1 MTAKTG
7 TIMKKSGSL
16 LIGIL
21 LPLAGQAQEASSV
34 FNFLKQPAS
43 AHATAL
49 GGKAISVIE
58 DDASLVF
65 LNPALS
71 SSVSGNTI
79 NLNFMTYMQGSKSG
93 SASYI
98 QTAGEVSTWGIM
110 AQFSNY
116 GNITETDEEGRENG
130 TLSSLDMALSGVYSY
145 LFNDYWAGGVTGK
158 FIYSGL
164 AGYQSLGL
172 AVDLG
177 LNYYNE
183 ETDFSFS
190 AVASNA
196 GGQIKAYN
204 DQFERIPFDLSVGFT
219 KGMAHAPIRIS
230 VTMNDLTRWNY
241 KYYYNPEGKEKFGTM
256 LFNHFSL
263 GVDLLPSS
271 SFYLSAGYNFRRAT
285 EMKEAGKSHG
295 AGLSFGGGLLL
306 ERFKMGVAYAQYHV
320 STPTLVFNVS
330 YQL

>member
-1 MTAKTG
+1 MKKTG
-7 TIMKKSGSL
+7 CLLFGGLLSL
-16 LIGIL
+16 
-21 LPLAGQAQEASSV
+21 AAQAQEASSV

-49 GGKAISVIE
+49 GGPAISPIE

-71 SSVSGNTI
+71 SAVSGNTI
-79 NLNFMTYMQGSKSG
+79 NLNFMTFMQDSKNG
-93 SASYI
+93 SAAYI
-98 QTAGEVSTWGIM
+98 RTAGERNTWGVL

-116 GNITETDEEGRENG
+116 GNITETDEEGNESG
-130 TLSSLDMALSGVYSY
+130 SLSTLDLALGGVYSY

-158 FIYSGL
+158 FIYSSL
-164 AGYQSLGL
+164 AGYQSIGL
-172 AVDLG
+172 TVDLG

-183 ETDFSFS
+183 DADFSLS
-190 AVASNA
+190 AVASNV
-196 GGQIKAYN
+196 GGQVKAYN
-204 DQFERIPFDLSVGFT
+204 DHFERIPFDLSVGFT
-219 KGMAHAPIRIS
+219 KGMNHAPVRVT

-256 LFNHFSL
+256 LLNHFSL
-263 GVDLLPSS
+263 GVDVVPSS
-271 SFYLSAGYNFRRAT
+271 SFYLSAGYNFRRAS

-295 AGLSFGGGLLL
+295 AGLSFGGGLNLQ
-306 ERFKMGVAYAQYHV
+306 RFKLGVAYAQYHV

>member
-1 MTAKTG
+1 MKKTG
-7 TIMKKSGSL
+7 CLLVGIFLSL
-16 LIGIL
+16 
-21 LPLAGQAQEASSV
+21 ACQAQESSSV

-49 GGKAISVIE
+49 GGSVISAIE

-71 SSVSGNTI
+71 SSVSSNTI
-79 NLNFMTYMQGSKSG
+79 NLNFMTSMQGSKTG

-98 QTAGEVSTWGIM
+98 RAAGDFSTWGIM

-116 GNITETDEEGRENG
+116 GNITETDENGNEQG
-130 TLSSLDMALSGVYSY
+130 TLSSLDLALSGVYSY
-145 LFNDYWAGGVTGK
+145 LFNDHWAGGVTGK

-164 AGYQSLGL
+164 AGYQALGL

-183 ETDFSFS
+183 DTDFSLS
-190 AVASNA
+190 AVASNL
-196 GGQIKAYN
+196 GGQVKAYN
-204 DQFERIPFDLSVGFT
+204 DQFERIPFDLSLGFS
-219 KGMAHAPIRIS
+219 KGMNHAPVRIS
-230 VTMNDLTRWNY
+230 LTMNDLTRWNY

-256 LFNHFSL
+256 LLNHFSL
-263 GVDLLPSS
+263 GVDILPSN
-271 SFYLSAGYNFRRAT
+271 SFYLSAGYNFRRAS
-285 EMKEAGKSHG
+285 EMKEAGKSHA
-295 AGLSFGGGLLL
+295 AGLSFGGGLTLS
-306 ERFKMGVAYAQYHV
+306 RFKLGVAYAQYHV
-320 STPTLVFNVS
+320 STPAFVFNAS

>member
-1 MTAKTG
+1 MKKTG
-7 TIMKKSGSL
+7 CLLVGIFLSL
-16 LIGIL
+16 
-21 LPLAGQAQEASSV
+21 ACQAQESSSV

-49 GGKAISVIE
+49 GGSVISAIE

-71 SSVSGNTI
+71 SSVSSNTI
-79 NLNFMTYMQGSKSG
+79 NLNFMTSMQDSKTG

-98 QTAGEVSTWGIM
+98 RAAGDFSTWGVM

-116 GNITETDEEGRENG
+116 GNITETDENGNEQG
-130 TLSSLDMALSGVYSY
+130 TLSSLDLALSGVYSY
-145 LFNDYWAGGVTGK
+145 LFNDHWAGGVTGK

-164 AGYQSLGL
+164 AGYQALGL

-183 ETDFSFS
+183 DTDFSLS
-190 AVASNA
+190 AVASNL
-196 GGQIKAYN
+196 GGQVKAYN
-204 DQFERIPFDLSVGFT
+204 DQFERIPFDLSLGFS
-219 KGMAHAPIRIS
+219 KGMNHAPVRIS
-230 VTMNDLTRWNY
+230 LTMNDLTRWNY

-256 LFNHFSL
+256 LLNHFSL
-263 GVDLLPSS
+263 GVDLLPSN
-271 SFYLSAGYNFRRAT
+271 SFYLSAGYNFRRAS
-285 EMKEAGKSHG
+285 EMKEAGKSHA
-295 AGLSFGGGLLL
+295 AGLSFGGGLTLS
-306 ERFKMGVAYAQYHV
+306 RFKLGVAYAQYHV
-320 STPTLVFNVS
+320 STPAFVFNAS

>member
-1 MTAKTG
+1 MKKTG
-7 TIMKKSGSL
+7 CL
-16 LIGIL
+16 LLGVALSI
-21 LPLAGQAQEASSV
+21 ACQAQEASSV

-49 GGKAISVIE
+49 GGPAISPIE

-71 SSVSGNTI
+71 SAVSGNTI

-93 SASYI
+93 SAAFFRE
-98 QTAGEVSTWGIM
+98 AGTRGTWGAM
-110 AQFSNY
+110 AQFCNY
-116 GNITETDEEGRENG
+116 GKITETNEEGVENG
-130 TLSSLDMALSGVYSY
+130 SVASLDMALSGVYSY
-145 LFNDYWAGGVTGK
+145 LFNDYWVGGVTGK
-158 FIYSGL
+158 FIYSSL
-164 AGYQSLGL
+164 AGYQSIGL

-183 ETDFSFS
+183 ATDFSLS
-190 AVASNA
+190 AVASNV
-196 GGQIKAYN
+196 GGQVKAYN
-204 DQFERIPFDLSVGFT
+204 DHFERIPFDLAIGFS
-219 KGMAHAPIRIS
+219 KGMNHAPIRVT

-241 KYYYNPEGKEKFGTM
+241 KYYYNPEGKEKFST
-256 LFNHFSL
+256 LLLNHFSL
-263 GVDLLPSS
+263 GIDILPSE

-295 AGLSFGGGLLL
+295 AGLSFGGGLTLQ
-306 ERFKMGVAYAQYHV
+306 RFKLGVAYAQYHV

>member
-1 MTAKTG
+1 MKKTG
-7 TIMKKSGSL
+7 CLLLGIILSL
-16 LIGIL
+16 S
-21 LPLAGQAQEASSV
+21 ARAQEASTV

-58 DDASLVF
+58 DDASLIF

-71 SSVSGNTI
+71 SSVSGNTL
-79 NLNFMTYMQGSKSG
+79 NLNFMTYMQGSKTG

-98 QTAGEVSTWGIM
+98 HTAGERNTWGLV
-110 AQFSNY
+110 AQFCNY
-116 GNITETDEEGRENG
+116 GNIVETNEEGIESG
-130 TLSSLDMALSGVYSY
+130 TLSSLDMMLGGTYSY

-164 AGYQSLGL
+164 AGYQSMGL

-177 LNYYNE
+177 VNYYNE
-183 ETDFSFS
+183 ETDLSLS

-196 GGQIKAYN
+196 GGQVKAYN
-204 DQFERIPFDLSVGFT
+204 DRFERIPFDLSIGFS
-219 KGMAHAPIRIS
+219 KGMEHAPIRVT

-241 KYYYNPEGKEKFGTM
+241 KYYYNPEGKEKFSTM
-256 LFNHFSL
+256 FLNHFSL
-263 GVDLLPSS
+263 GVDILPSQ
-271 SFYLSAGYNFRRAT
+271 SFYLSAGYNFRRAS

-295 AGLSFGGGLLL
+295 AGLSFGGGVQLQ
-306 ERFKMGVAYAQYHV
+306 RFKLGAAYAQYHV
-320 STPTLVFNVS
+320 STPTFVFNVS
-330 YQL
+330 YQFN

>member
-1 MTAKTG
+1 MKKTG
-7 TIMKKSGSL
+7 CLLFGGLLSL
-16 LIGIL
+16 
-21 LPLAGQAQEASSV
+21 AAQAQEASSV

-43 AHATAL
+43 AHAMAL
-49 GGKAISVIE
+49 GGPAISPIE

-71 SSVSGNTI
+71 SAVSGNTI
-79 NLNFMTYMQGSKSG
+79 NLNFMTFMQGSKNG
-93 SASYI
+93 SAAYI
-98 QTAGEVSTWGIM
+98 RTAGERNTWGVL

-116 GNITETDEEGRENG
+116 GNITETDEEGNESG
-130 TLSSLDMALSGVYSY
+130 SLSTLDLALGGVYSY

-158 FIYSGL
+158 FIYSSL
-164 AGYQSLGL
+164 AGYQSIGL

-183 ETDFSFS
+183 DADFSLS
-190 AVASNA
+190 AVASNV
-196 GGQIKAYN
+196 GGQVKAYN
-204 DQFERIPFDLSVGFT
+204 DHFERIPFDLSVGFT
-219 KGMAHAPIRIS
+219 KGMNHAPVRVT

-256 LFNHFSL
+256 LLNHFSL
-263 GVDLLPSS
+263 GVDVVPSS
-271 SFYLSAGYNFRRAT
+271 SFYLSAGYNFRRAS

-295 AGLSFGGGLLL
+295 AGLSFGGGLNLQ
-306 ERFKMGVAYAQYHV
+306 RFKLGVAYAQYHV